1 MLGNMIN
8 YDLTKIK
15 ALVFDVDGVLSAETI
30 QMSDEGVLMRS
41 LNTKDGYALR
51 LAVTE
56 GLHVAII
63 TGAHEDAI
71 RRRYEGLGIHD
82 IFLASSVKTDSLQ
95 KLLQKYGLSREEVLY
110 MGDDIPDFGMMR
122 QVGLP
127 CCPRDAAPEI
137 RDICLYVSHRA
148 GGYGCVRDVIEQVL
162 KAQGKWMANEKA
174 FSW

>member
-1 MLGNMIN
+1 MIN

-30 QMSDEGVLMRS
+30 QMNDEGVLMRS
-41 LNTKDGYALR
+41 VNTKDGYVLR
-51 LAVTE
+51 LAVTM

-63 TGAHEDAI
+63 TGAREEAI
-71 RRRYEGLGIHD
+71 RRRYEGLRIYD
-82 IFLASSVKTDSLQ
+82 VFLGSSVKTDSLK
-95 KLLQKYGLSREEVLY
+95 KLLEKYNLSADEVLY
-110 MGDDIPDFGMMR
+110 MGDDIPDYEVMK

-137 RDICLYVSHRA
+137 REISCYVSHRN

-162 KAQGKWMANEKA
+162 KAQGKWMANAKA

>member
-1 MLGNMIN
+1 MIN
-8 YDLTKIK
+8 FDLTKIK

-30 QMSDEGVLMRS
+30 QMNDEGMLMRS

-51 LAVTE
+51 LAVSE

-63 TGAHEDAI
+63 TGAHEEAI
-71 RRRYEGLGIHD
+71 RSRYEALCIQDVFLG
-82 IFLASSVKTDSLQ
+82 SSVKTDSLK
-95 KLLQKYGLSREEVLY
+95 KLLQKYDLKTDEVLY
-110 MGDDIPDFGMMR
+110 MGDDIPDYEVMKLVGM
-122 QVGLP
+122 P

-137 RDICLYVSHRA
+137 REISLYISHRD

-162 KAQGKWMANEKA
+162 KAQGKWMASAEA

>member
-1 MLGNMIN
+1 MIN

-30 QMSDEGVLMRS
+30 QTNNEGVLMRS
-41 LNTKDGYALR
+41 VNTKDGYALR

-63 TGAHEDAI
+63 TGAREEAI
-71 RRRYEGLGIHD
+71 RRRYNGLQIQD
-82 IFLASSVKTDSLQ
+82 VFLGSSIKTEKLQ
-95 KLLQKYGLSREEVLY
+95 LLLEKYNLTRDEVLY
-110 MGDDIPDFGMMR
+110 MGDDIPDYEVMK

-127 CCPRDAAPEI
+127 CCPADAVPEI
-137 RDICLYVSHRA
+137 RDISLYVSHRC
-148 GGYGCVRDVIEQVL
+148 GGCGCVRDVVEQVL
-162 KAQGKWMANEKA
+162 KAQGKWMANKDA

>member
-1 MLGNMIN
+1 MIN

-30 QMSDEGVLMRS
+30 QMSEEGLLVRT

-63 TGAHEDAI
+63 SGAREEAI
-71 RRRYEGLGIHD
+71 RRRYERLRIND
-82 IFLASSVKTDSLQ
+82 IFLGSSVKTASLQ
-95 KLLQKYGLSREEVLY
+95 QLLDKYNLSLDEVLY
-110 MGDDIPDFGMMR
+110 MGDDIPDYEVMR
-122 QVGLP
+122 LVGLP
-127 CCPRDAAPEI
+127 CCPADAAPEI
-137 RDICLYVSHRA
+137 RDISLYVSHRN

-162 KAQGKWMANEKA
+162 KAQGKWMSNADA